1 MYDTNSQNKFGT
13 SMLKSPLCDYS
24 DAYILLSRTIT
35 FFEKEQTMQQEPQIE
50 IINKQ
55 YSKIV
60 HRLLT
65 A

>member
-1 MYDTNSQNKFGT
+1 
-13 SMLKSPLCDYS
+13 MLKSPLCDYS